1 MLELQ
6 WPWLLWLLPLPLL
19 VTLLPRQEQREAAL
33 RVPFYQNARELQQQ
47 STHTSKRPFTLLGLW
62 LIWICILL
70 AATNPRWLG
79 EPVSFPTSGRDL
91 LLAVDVSGSMKIEDM
106 QYQGQTIDRLQAI
119 KIVIG
124 DFVKRRTSDRLGL
137 VLFGSQA
144 YLYAP
149 LTYDRETV
157 HQLLQ
162 ETQIGFAG
170 EQTAIGD
177 GIGLSV
183 KRLRNRPETNRVLIL
198 LTDGANNSGEIT
210 PLRAAQLAQQENIT
224 IYTIGFGAD
233 EMIVPGVF
241 GARRINPSQDLDEE
255 TMISVAEMTG
265 GKYFRARNL
274 EELENIHRE
283 LDLLEPVEHEE
294 EVFRPLKTLF
304 HWPLALA
311 FILSLLLASSLCWR
325 NRVSSVKTPQNGA
338 PARGTAP

>member
-19 VTLLPRQEQREAAL
+19 VALLPRRQQREAAL
-33 RVPFYQNARELQQQ
+33 RVPFYQNAKDLQQRSSATQ
-47 STHTSKRPFTLLGLW
+47 KRPFTLVALW
-62 LIWICILL
+62 LIWACTLL

-79 EPVSFPTSGRDL
+79 EPISFPTSGRDL

-106 QYQGQTIDRLQAI
+106 QYQGRAIDRLDAI

-124 DFVKRRTSDRLGL
+124 DFVKRRTGDRLGL

-144 YLYAP
+144 YLYVP
-149 LTYDRETV
+149 LTHDRQTV
-157 HQLLQ
+157 NQLLQ

-183 KRLRNRPETNRVLIL
+183 KRLRARPDTERVIVL
-198 LTDGANNSGEIT
+198 LTDGAHNAGELT
-210 PLRAAQLAQQENIT
+210 PLRAAQLAQQENIK
-224 IYTIGFGAD
+224 IHTIGFGAE
-233 EMIVPGVF
+233 EMVVQGVF
-241 GARRINPSQDLDEE
+241 GARRINPSHDLDED
-255 TMISVAEMTG
+255 TMITVAEMTG

-274 EELENIHRE
+274 EELEEIHRE
-283 LDLLEPVEHEE
+283 LDRLEPVQQEE
-294 EVFRPLKTLF
+294 EIFRPLKTLF

-311 FILSLLLASSLCWR
+311 FVLSLLLAIGSIRPLIGS
-325 NRVSSVKTPQNGA
+325 A
-338 PARGTAP
+338 ARGAGQ